1 MAMPKLIDFIPYCYR
16 PLIHH
21 LPLPVRVT
29 LPNTIEIRIC
39 LVHPPFTM
47 SVAGESLNKLRR
59 FVWPPF
65 HRLFTS
71 VSDAYAVTQTT
82 EDEYAVTVMEPL
94 EPLEERLPELGF
106 RRTPISSLKI
116 RVDGNV
122 SDGSWIFRESK
133 LADTQLHIVLHEL
146 PNKPAVDVYA
156 HVEDNWISHPLLHL
170 RKKNYDAEE
179 GVIAVRDLF
188 EANESTSALRFEIM
202 PRYRRDGQW
211 LLYLLHFVSK
221 SAARW
226 VHKRFSEPL
235 PNSQ

>member
-1 MAMPKLIDFIPYCYR
+1 
-16 PLIHH
+16 
-21 LPLPVRVT
+21 
-29 LPNTIEIRIC
+29 
-39 LVHPPFTM
+39 M
-47 SVAGESLNKLRR
+47 SVASESLNRLRR
-59 FVWPPF
+59 SLWPPF
-65 HRLFTS
+65 HRLFRT
-71 VSDAYAVTQTT
+71 VSDAYTVTQTT
-82 EDEYAVTVMEPL
+82 EDEYAGTVMEPL
-94 EPLEERLPELGF
+94 EPLEERLPELALH
-106 RRTPISSLKI
+106 RTPIASLKI

-156 HVEDNWISHPLLHL
+156 HVEDNWIRHPLLHL

-179 GVIAVRDLF
+179 GVVAVRDLF
-188 EANESTSALRFEIM
+188 EAHEATSVLRFEII

-211 LLYLLHFVSK
+211 HLYLLHRVSK

-235 PNSQ
+235 PNSR